1 MSVVDK
7 LFEILEQRGAA
18 RYGMERINQLEH
30 AMQCALLAEKEDAAP
45 ALVTAAL
52 LHDIGHMLHK
62 LGQDSTER
70 GVNDRHERL
79 GEKYLS
85 KYFDDAVVQPVA
97 LHVDAK
103 RYLCATEDDYFG
115 RLSRASVRSLELQ
128 GGPFSSDEA
137 DSFIANPFGLDAVRL
152 RRWDEQA
159 KVPDMA
165 LPPLEHFRATA
176 ESCLRPAA
184 DVP

>member
-1 MSVVDK
+1 MSVVND
-7 LFEILEQRGAA
+7 LFEILEARGAA

-30 AMQCALLAEKEDAAP
+30 ALQCALMAEKEDAGP

-52 LHDIGHMLHK
+52 LHDIGHLLHK
-62 LGQDSTER
+62 LGQESTAR

-79 GEKYLS
+79 GEKFLA
-85 KYFDDAVVQPVA
+85 KHFDEAVVQPVA

-115 RLSRASVRSLELQ
+115 RLSRGSVRSLELQ
-128 GGPFSSDEA
+128 GGPFSGDEA
-137 DSFIANPFGLDAVRL
+137 DAFISKPFGADAVRL

-165 LPPLEHFRATA
+165 LPPLAHFRATVD
-176 ESCLRPAA
+176 SCLRPGA
-184 DVP
+184 DVQ